1 MKIASIGRIRN
12 WQFLDSLCER
22 RAMPQDAALEKDL
35 DLEITDQNISW
46 EELIYENA
54 SLGDLPGRDVYMCC
68 CSCGC

>member
-1 MKIASIGRIRN
+1 
-12 WQFLDSLCER
+12 
-22 RAMPQDAALEKDL
+22 MPQDAALENDL

-54 SLGDLPGRDVYMCC
+54 SLGDLPGRDIYMCC